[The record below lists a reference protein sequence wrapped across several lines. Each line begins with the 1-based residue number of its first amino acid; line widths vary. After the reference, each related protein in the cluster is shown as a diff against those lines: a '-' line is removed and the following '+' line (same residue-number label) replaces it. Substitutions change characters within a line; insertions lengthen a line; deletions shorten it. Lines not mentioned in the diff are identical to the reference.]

1 MKTPAPQAPVRST
14 TAPSARPD
22 PSWLTS
28 VRRATSA
35 ELVKLRSLRSNLWLL
50 VTAVV
55 FAVALGPVQTLG
67 QLVAP
72 AGRQVDSVAG
82 AVSLALAG
90 LSTATLLLGVLGV
103 LLVTGEYAPRSI
115 RTTFMLIPRRGHVV
129 LGKLVSLS
137 LVIAVTGVPALVIAV
152 TGSFLIVSRIGLDV
166 GWDSPQV
173 LRVVLG
179 SLWVMVGWG
188 VLGQLAGWVTR
199 SKLGGAALLFGVMLV
214 LTPVLGLVPGT
225 TGDLLVALTPAS
237 AAGALVSTHHVGA
250 LGSPSFG
257 FALWTAYVV
266 VGSVLASR
274 LVSRRDA

>member
-1 MKTPAPQAPVRST
+1 MKTPTPEAPVRST
-14 TAPSARPD
+14 TAPSARPG
-22 PSWLTS
+22 PTWLAT
-28 VRRATSA
+28 VRRATGT
-35 ELVKLRSLRSNLWLL
+35 ELVKLGSLRSHLWLL
-50 VTAVV
+50 VTAIV

-67 QLVAP
+67 QLFAP
-72 AGRQVDSVAG
+72 EGQQVDSAAG
-82 AVSLALAG
+82 VISLALAG
-90 LSTATLLLGVLGV
+90 LSTTTLLLGILGV

-137 LVIAVTGVPALVIAV
+137 LVITVAGVPALAIAA

-188 VLGQLAGWVTR
+188 VLGQVAGWVIR
-199 SKLGGAALLFGVMLV
+199 SKLGGAALLFAVMIV

-225 TGDLLVALTPAS
+225 IGDVLIALTPAS
-237 AAGALVSTHHVGA
+237 AAGALVSTHHVGV
-250 LGSPSFG
+250 LDSPAIG
-257 FALWTAYVV
+257 FALWSAYLVL
-266 VGSVLASR
+266 GSVIASR